1 MNKQKTEIL
10 IRFYNQTEIDLLNH
24 FLFQKKQKNI
34 SNNDLYKK
42 ALILGINELLLENLE
57 NPLEQKLD
65 KILNRKTKQIINEL
79 TESLTLIHITNQ
91 TNQNLIVQNL
101 NMTRNLKPDFFIS
114 NKYHDPDLWNEMP
127 EHILVKEKQLVDE
140 INNWTLK
147 SKGLI
152 YDKNK

>member
-10 IRFYNQTEIDLLNH
+10 IRFYSQNEIELLNH

-42 ALILGINELLLENLE
+42 ALIIGINEILLENLE

-101 NMTRNLKPDFFIS
+101 NMTRNLKPDFFTF